1 MCHSQRL
8 GDPPLRPWIS
18 IKLDGEVVCAHCTCI
33 AGVGE
38 ACSHI
43 GATLF
48 ALETSI
54 KLLKNT
60 ACTSMP
66 CEWLRTSAQKIEYAE
81 GASIEFVSPRRKFNE
96 VRCESIGRG
105 RTHRR
110 PTSASLVPPTSTE
123 ATGFYASLAATGSK
137 CSVLSIVSPYC
148 EAYIPRAV
156 THKLPQPLPDALLD
170 DNYVL
175 TSDFAVLETK
185 CASVFASMSFTAE
198 ETVTIECETRGQGS
212 SNAWFRYRA
221 GRVTASNFKAA
232 ARTQAANPGNLS
244 RSLIKRICYPA
255 TARFTTAATT
265 WGCEHET
272 EAVTAYETIIT
283 TSHTSVSVSHSPG
296 LHINPCFPHLGASP
310 DAIIECSCH
319 GRGMVEV
326 KCPYCKRGNPM
337 EDAADDPKF
346 CLQKNSDGVLSLK
359 TSHQYYYQVQTQ
371 LFVSGL
377 PYYDFVVFSG
387 SNNIFIQ
394 RIVPDNEFW
403 EVANAHVRQFY
414 ISGILPELV
423 GKWYTRLSVRTEDA
437 PPADT
442 LLCYCRKPATDVDML
457 VCCEA
462 TCKIGRYH
470 RQCLGLKTVPKR
482 VWRCPDCRKLAKKSK

>member
-1 MCHSQRL
+1 MKVR
-8 GDPPLRPWIS
+8 PL
-18 IKLDGEVVCAHCTCI
+18 AH
-33 AGVGE
+33 G
-38 ACSHI
+38 
-43 GATLF
+43 L
-48 ALETSI
+48 
-54 KLLKNT
+54 
-60 ACTSMP
+60 
-66 CEWLRTSAQKIEYAE
+66 
-81 GASIEFVSPRRKFNE
+81 
-96 VRCESIGRG
+96 
-105 RTHRR
+105 
-110 PTSASLVPPTSTE
+110 
-123 ATGFYASLAATGSK
+123 
-137 CSVLSIVSPYC
+137 
-148 EAYIPRAV
+148 
-156 THKLPQPLPDALLD
+156 
-170 DNYVL
+170 
-175 TSDFAVLETK
+175 
-185 CASVFASMSFTAE
+185 
-198 ETVTIECETRGQGS
+198 
-212 SNAWFRYRA
+212 
-221 GRVTASNFKAA
+221 
-232 ARTQAANPGNLS
+232 QAANPGNLS

-272 EAVTAYETIIT
+272 EAVTAHETIIT
-283 TSHTSVSVSHSPG
+283 TSHTNVSVSHSPG
-296 LHINPCFPHLGASP
+296 LHINPCFPHLGAFP

-326 KCPYCKRGNPM
+326 KCPYCKRGSPM
-337 EDAADDPKF
+337 EDTADDPKF

-377 PYYDFVVFSG
+377 PYCDFVVFSG

-403 EVANAHVRQFY
+403 EVANDHVRQFY

-442 LLCYCRKPATDVDML
+442 LFCYCRKPATDVDML

-482 VWRCPDCRKLAKKSK
+482 LWRCPDCRKLAKKSK

>member
-18 IKLDGEVVCAHCTCI
+18 IKLDGEVVCAHCTCM

-66 CEWLRTSAQKIEYAE
+66 CEWLRPSAQKIE
-81 GASIEFVSPRRKFNE
+81 
-96 VRCESIGRG
+96 
-105 RTHRR
+105 
-110 PTSASLVPPTSTE
+110 
-123 ATGFYASLAATGSK
+123 
-137 CSVLSIVSPYC
+137 
-148 EAYIPRAV
+148 
-156 THKLPQPLPDALLD
+156 
-170 DNYVL
+170 
-175 TSDFAVLETK
+175 
-185 CASVFASMSFTAE
+185 
-198 ETVTIECETRGQGS
+198 
-212 SNAWFRYRA
+212 
-221 GRVTASNFKAA
+221 
-232 ARTQAANPGNLS
+232 
-244 RSLIKRICYPA
+244 

-283 TSHTSVSVSHSPG
+283 TSHTNVSVSHSPG
-296 LHINPCFPHLGASP
+296 LHIKPCFPHLGASP

-377 PYYDFVVFSG
+377 PYCDCVVFSG

-403 EVANAHVRQFY
+403 EVANAHVLQFY

-442 LLCYCRKPATDVDML
+442 LFCYCRKPATDVDML

-482 VWRCPDCRKLAKKSK
+482 LWQCPDCRKLAKKSK